1 MNGIILAAVL
11 SINTTLTLINED
23 LSYLSDADVA
33 AFREECK
40 ARELTSFAV
49 HSTDG
54 KVSQIKC
61 YSEKW
66 DTEFPS

>member
-1 MNGIILAAVL
+1 MNGLLLAAVMTV
-11 SINTTLTLINED
+11 NTTLTLINED

-33 AFREECK
+33 AFRMECK

-54 KVSQIKC
+54 KIHQIKC
-61 YSEKW
+61 FSEDW
-66 DTEFPS
+66 NMEFPS